1 MSRKQ
6 LEQFDPAKL
15 RPGRCRNFET
25 VGAKGYHKFHYFYRD
40 HDGELFT
47 FVGANEG
54 EEKRKA
60 WQKLKRAKVKDLK
73 QLSFDQL
80 KNGGGG

>member
-15 RPGRCRNFET
+15 KPGCSKKIET
-25 VGAKGYHKFHYFYRD
+25 VGVKGYHEFHYFYRD

-47 FVGANEG
+47 FVGTNHEG

-73 QLSFDQL
+73 QLSFAQL
-80 KNGGGG
+80 KNGGG